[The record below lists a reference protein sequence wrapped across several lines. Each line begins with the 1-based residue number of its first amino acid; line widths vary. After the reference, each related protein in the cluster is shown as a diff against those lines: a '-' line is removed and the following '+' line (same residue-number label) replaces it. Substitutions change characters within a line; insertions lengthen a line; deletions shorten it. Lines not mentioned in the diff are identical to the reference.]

1 MASHPEPPLKPLPA
15 PWDRIF
21 RIGTLTFVWGSIAA
35 IIYILRAFF
44 LLVFL
49 TFVFAYIQAHG
60 VDKLSRWI
68 ASRMVRVV
76 LVFLLFTGI
85 LTGTGFFVVPHI
97 QDQAVNLA
105 KNYKTYLGNLDDTF
119 KDVATDWGVPIP
131 ADFSTEQGISAL
143 LNTGEG
149 DSVAGSQPG
158 EGGDAIEGKRSLD
171 SVLAIL
177 QNIGMPLIAIGSA
190 FFLSLLFSF
199 LIVLDLKKLTRAT
212 QALAKTKIGWIYN
225 EVAES
230 VQHFGTMLGRA
241 LEAQFL
247 IALVNTA
254 LTSVG
259 LAILGIPNIVVLA
272 TIVFFCSFIPV
283 AGVFISSTP
292 ICLVAL
298 QTSGPEMML
307 SGPGLML
314 ACIILI
320 LVVHFVETYFLNPNI
335 YGHHL
340 RMNPV
345 LVLAILTVGG
355 KIFGIWGLV
364 LGLPMMNYIF
374 AHAIRYRPGESLPAP
389 AQE

>member
-171 SVLAIL
+171 
-177 QNIGMPLIAIGSA
+177 
-190 FFLSLLFSF
+190 
-199 LIVLDLKKLTRAT
+199 
-212 QALAKTKIGWIYN
+212 
-225 EVAES
+225 
-230 VQHFGTMLGRA
+230 
-241 LEAQFL
+241 
-247 IALVNTA
+247 
-254 LTSVG
+254 
-259 LAILGIPNIVVLA
+259 
-272 TIVFFCSFIPV
+272 
-283 AGVFISSTP
+283 
-292 ICLVAL
+292 
-298 QTSGPEMML
+298 
-307 SGPGLML
+307 
-314 ACIILI
+314 
-320 LVVHFVETYFLNPNI
+320 
-335 YGHHL
+335 
-340 RMNPV
+340 
-345 LVLAILTVGG
+345 
-355 KIFGIWGLV
+355 
-364 LGLPMMNYIF
+364 
-374 AHAIRYRPGESLPAP
+374 
-389 AQE
+389 

>member
-1 MASHPEPPLKPLPA
+1 MVNHSEPALKPLPA

-21 RIGTLTFVWGSIAA
+21 RLGTLTFVWGSIAA

-68 ASRMVRVV
+68 ANRVARVV

-85 LTGTGFFVVPHI
+85 LTGIGFFVVPHI

-105 KNYKTYLGNLDDTF
+105 KNYKTYLKDLDDTF
-119 KDVATDWGVPIP
+119 KSVASDWGVPIP
-131 ADFSTEQGISAL
+131 ADFSSEQGIGAL
-143 LNTGEG
+143 LNTSDDSSVSESPSGE
-149 DSVAGSQPG
+149 
-158 EGGDAIEGKRSLD
+158 EGGALKGERSLD

-199 LIVLDLKKLTRAT
+199 LIVLDLRRLTRAT
-212 QALAKTKIGWIYN
+212 QALGKTKIGWIYN
-225 EVAES
+225 EVAGS

-259 LAILGIPNIVVLA
+259 LAILGVPNIVVLA

-298 QTSGPEMML
+298 QV

-314 ACIILI
+314 ACIVLI
-320 LVVHFVETYFLNPNI
+320 LVVHFLETYFLNPNI

-355 KIFGIWGLV
+355 KLFGIWGLV
-364 LGLPMMNYIF
+364 LGLPMMSYIF
-374 AHAIRYRPGESLPAP
+374 AHAIRYRPGDSLPAP